1 MASLGGKKAVPGD
14 EWDEGDGVG
23 WARRENRVA
32 GRFGAFLAI
41 FQDVKFGATTAGYC
55 RSEKWH
61 EFSWDFVQMADVPKK
76 KPAKT

>member
-41 FQDVKFGATTAGYC
+41 FHDVKFGATTAGYC
-55 RSEKWH
+55 RS
-61 EFSWDFVQMADVPKK
+61 
-76 KPAKT
+76 

>member
-41 FQDVKFGATTAGYC
+41 FQDVKLNRKGMG
-55 RSEKWH
+55 E
-61 EFSWDFVQMADVPKK
+61 
-76 KPAKT
+76 